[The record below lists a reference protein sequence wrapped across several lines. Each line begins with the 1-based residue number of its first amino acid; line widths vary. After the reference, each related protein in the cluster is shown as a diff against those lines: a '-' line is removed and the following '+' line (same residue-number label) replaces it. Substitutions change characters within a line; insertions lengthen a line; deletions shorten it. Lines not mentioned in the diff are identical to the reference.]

1 MNAKPLQSRIFR
13 REPCPVPGARL
24 RLAAVLASAA
34 LALGLPALAQTQS
47 PASSAGYR
55 VGPKDLLDIKV
66 FEVPELNIER
76 RITED
81 GTINLP
87 LIGEFPVAGLT
98 VNEVASRLEA
108 LLEAKYVQRASV
120 AVQIREFRSKPIAV
134 LGAVRQP
141 GNLAFSGRWTLLEAI
156 SAAGGVADAHGDTI
170 HVLRRAD
177 NGLTDQISIPVDDL
191 VLRADPDAN
200 IPIFANDVINV
211 LPRIEVTVFCVGEVK
226 SPGAQSFQSTDRITL
241 LTAIARAGG
250 LTDRASKK
258 IQIKRRDRDGKER
271 EFEVDYRRILS
282 GKDADVPL
290 EGGDVLVVKE
300 SFL

>member
-1 MNAKPLQSRIFR
+1 MTFR
-13 REPCPVPGARL
+13 REPRFGLGRFARC
-24 RLAAVLASAA
+24 AAA
-34 LALGLPALAQTQS
+34 LLFVALCLPMLALAQTQ
-47 PASSAGYR
+47 PAASSAGYR

-66 FEVPELNIER
+66 FEVPELNLER
-76 RITED
+76 RVSED

-87 LIGEFPVAGLT
+87 LIGELPVSGLT
-98 VNEVASRLEA
+98 ATEVANRLEA
-108 LLEAKYVQRASV
+108 VLEAKYVQRASV
-120 AVQIREFRSKPIAV
+120 SIQVREFRSKPIAV

-141 GNLAFSGRWTLLEAI
+141 GDLAFSGRWTLLEAI
-156 SAAGGVADAHGDTI
+156 SAAGGLTEAHGDTI
-170 HVLRRAD
+170 HVVRRAD
-177 NGLTDQISIPVDDL
+177 TGLTDQISIAVDDL
-191 VLRADPDAN
+191 ILRADPDAN

-211 LPRIEVTVFCVGEVK
+211 MAKVDVTVFCVGEIK
-226 SPGAQSFQSTDRITL
+226 TPGAQSFQSTDRITV

-258 IQIKRRDRDGKER
+258 IQVKRRERDGKEV

-290 EGGDVLVVKE
+290 QGGDVLVVKE

>member
-24 RLAAVLASAA
+24 RLAAVLAIAA

-76 RITED
+76 RVTED

-120 AVQIREFRSKPIAV
+120 AVQVREFRSKPIVV

-177 NGLTDQISIPVDDL
+177 NGLTDQISIAVDDL
-191 VLRADPDAN
+191 ILRADPDAN

-211 LPRIEVTVFCVGEVK
+211 MPRVEVTVFCVGEVK
-226 SPGAQSFQSTDRITL
+226 QPGAQSFQSTDRITL

-258 IQIKRRDRDGKER
+258 IQVKRRARDGKEF

>member
-1 MNAKPLQSRIFR
+1 MNGKPLHSMTFR
-13 REPCPVPGARL
+13 REPRSGLGRFARCG
-24 RLAAVLASAA
+24 AA
-34 LALGLPALAQTQS
+34 LLLVALCLPALAHAQAQAAS
-47 PASSAGYR
+47 SSAGYR
-55 VGPKDLLDIKV
+55 VGPKDLLDIRV
-66 FEVPELNIER
+66 FEVPELNVER
-76 RITED
+76 RVSED

-87 LIGEFPVAGLT
+87 LIGELPVSGLT
-98 VNEVASRLEA
+98 ATEVANRLEA

-120 AVQIREFRSKPIAV
+120 SIQVREFRSKPIAV

-141 GNLAFSGRWTLLEAI
+141 GDLAFSGRWTLLEAI
-156 SAAGGVADAHGDTI
+156 SAAGGLTEAHGDAI
-170 HVLRRAD
+170 HVVRRAD
-177 NGLTDQISIPVDDL
+177 TGLTDQISIAVDDL
-191 VLRADPDAN
+191 ILRADPDAN

-211 LPRIEVTVFCVGEVK
+211 MAKVDVTVFCVGEVK
-226 SPGAQSFQSTDRITL
+226 TPGAQSFQSTDRITV

-258 IQIKRRDRDGKER
+258 IQVKRRERDGKEV

-290 EGGDVLVVKE
+290 QGGDVLVVKE

>member
-1 MNAKPLQSRIFR
+1 L
-13 REPCPVPGARL
+13 V
-24 RLAAVLASAA
+24 A
-34 LALGLPALAQTQS
+34 LCLPSLALAQGQAA
-47 PASSAGYR
+47 ASSAGYR

-76 RITED
+76 RVSED

-87 LIGEFPVAGLT
+87 LIGEFPVSGLT
-98 VNEVASRLEA
+98 VTEVANRLDA
-108 LLEAKYVQRASV
+108 LLEAKLLQRASV
-120 AVQIREFRSKPIAV
+120 SVQVKEFRSKPIAV

-141 GNLAFSGRWTLLEAI
+141 GNLAFSGRWTLLEAL
-156 SAAGGVADAHGDTI
+156 SAAGGLADAHGEMI

-177 NGLTDQISIPVDDL
+177 NGLTDQISVAVDDL
-191 VLRADPDAN
+191 ILRADPDAN
-200 IPIFANDVINV
+200 IPIFANDVVNV
-211 LPRIEVTVFCVGEVK
+211 MARIEVTVFCVGEVK
-226 SPGAQSFQSTDRITL
+226 TPGAQSFQSTDRITV

-258 IQIKRRDRDGKER
+258 IQIKRRGHDGRET

-282 GKDADVPL
+282 GKDADL
-290 EGGDVLVVKE
+290 ALQSGDVLVVKE

>member
-1 MNAKPLQSRIFR
+1 MNAKPLHGVTFR
-13 REPCPVPGARL
+13 REPRSGPARPARRAAAL
-24 RLAAVLASAA
+24 VLAALC
-34 LALGLPALAQTQS
+34 LPALVLAQGQGT
-47 PASSAGYR
+47 ASAAGYR

-76 RITED
+76 RVSED

-87 LIGEFPVAGLT
+87 LIGEFPVSGLT
-98 VNEVASRLEA
+98 VTEVANRLEA

-120 AVQIREFRSKPIAV
+120 SVQIKEFRSKPIVV

-156 SAAGGVADAHGDTI
+156 SAAGGLADAHGDTI

-177 NGLTDQISIPVDDL
+177 NGLTDQISISVDDL
-191 VLRADPDAN
+191 ILRADPDAN
-200 IPIFANDVINV
+200 IPIFANDVVNV
-211 LPRIEVTVFCVGEVK
+211 MAKVDVTVYCVGEVK
-226 SPGAQSFQSTDRITL
+226 TPGAQSFQSTDRITV

-250 LTDRASKK
+250 LTDRASKM
-258 IQIKRRDRDGKER
+258 IQVKRREHDGKEV

-282 GKDADVPL
+282 GKEADVPL
-290 EGGDVLVVKE
+290 QSGDVLVVKE

>member
-1 MNAKPLQSRIFR
+1 MTFR
-13 REPCPVPGARL
+13 RELRFGL
-24 RLAAVLASAA
+24 GRLARCAAA
-34 LALGLPALAQTQS
+34 LLSVMLCLPALALAQAQAG
-47 PASSAGYR
+47 ASSAGYR

-66 FEVPELNIER
+66 FEVPELNLER
-76 RITED
+76 RVSED

-87 LIGEFPVAGLT
+87 LIGELPVSGLT
-98 VNEVASRLEA
+98 ATEVANRLEA

-120 AVQIREFRSKPIAV
+120 SIQVREFRSKPIAV

-141 GNLAFSGRWTLLEAI
+141 GDLAFSGRWTLLEAI
-156 SAAGGVADAHGDTI
+156 SAAGGLTEAHGDTI
-170 HVLRRAD
+170 HVVRRAD
-177 NGLTDQISIPVDDL
+177 TGLTDQISIAVDDL
-191 VLRADPDAN
+191 ILRADPDAN

-211 LPRIEVTVFCVGEVK
+211 MAKVEVTVFCVGEIK
-226 SPGAQSFQSTDRITL
+226 APGAQSFQSTDRITV

-258 IQIKRRDRDGKER
+258 IQVKRRERDGKEV

-290 EGGDVLVVKE
+290 QGGDVLVVKE

>member
-1 MNAKPLQSRIFR
+1 VSIQ
-13 REPCPVPGARL
+13 V
-24 RLAAVLASAA
+24 
-34 LALGLPALAQTQS
+34 
-47 PASSAGYR
+47 
-55 VGPKDLLDIKV
+55 
-66 FEVPELNIER
+66 
-76 RITED
+76 
-81 GTINLP
+81 
-87 LIGEFPVAGLT
+87 
-98 VNEVASRLEA
+98 
-108 LLEAKYVQRASV
+108 
-120 AVQIREFRSKPIAV
+120 REFRSKPIAV

-141 GNLAFSGRWTLLEAI
+141 GDLAFSGRWTLLEAI
-156 SAAGGVADAHGDTI
+156 SAAGGLADAHGDTI

-177 NGLTDQISIPVDDL
+177 NGLTDQISIAVDDL
-191 VLRADPDAN
+191 ILRADPDAN

-211 LPRIEVTVFCVGEVK
+211 MPRVEVTVFCVGEVK
-226 SPGAQSFQSTDRITL
+226 QPGAQSFQSTDRITL

-258 IQIKRRDRDGKER
+258 IQVKRRARDGKEF

>member
-24 RLAAVLASAA
+24 RLAAVLAIAA

-76 RITED
+76 RVTED

-120 AVQIREFRSKPIAV
+120 AVQVREFRSKPIVV

-211 LPRIEVTVFCVGEVK
+211 MPRVEVTVFCVGEVK
-226 SPGAQSFQSTDRITL
+226 QPGAQSFQSTDRITL

-258 IQIKRRDRDGKER
+258 IQVKRRARDGKEF

>member
-24 RLAAVLASAA
+24 CRLVGLAIAA
-34 LALGLPALAQTQS
+34 LALGPSAWAQTQL

-55 VGPKDLLDIKV
+55 VGPKDLLEIKV

-120 AVQIREFRSKPIAV
+120 AVQVREFRSKPIAV

>member
-1 MNAKPLQSRIFR
+1 MNGKPLQIQIFR
-13 REPCPVPGARL
+13 REPRSGLTRL
-24 RLAAVLASAA
+24 LVCAAAVLLVAA
-34 LALGLPALAQTQS
+34 WVPPLTYAQGQS
-47 PASSAGYR
+47 TASSAGYR

-76 RITED
+76 RVSED

-87 LIGEFPVAGLT
+87 LIGEFPVSALT
-98 VNEVASRLEA
+98 VTEVANRLKA

-120 AVQIREFRSKPIAV
+120 SVQVKEFRSKPIAV

-156 SAAGGVADAHGDTI
+156 SAAGGLADTHGDTI

-177 NGLTDQISIPVDDL
+177 NGLTDQISIAVDDL
-191 VLRADPDAN
+191 ILRADPNAN
-200 IPIFANDVINV
+200 IPIFANDVVNV
-211 LPRIEVTVFCVGEVK
+211 MAKIDVTVFCVGEVK
-226 SPGAQSFQSTDRITL
+226 TPGAQSFQSTDRITV

-258 IQIKRRDRDGKER
+258 IQIKRRERDGRET

-282 GKDADVPL
+282 GKDADL
-290 EGGDVLVVKE
+290 ALQGGDVLVVKE

>member
-24 RLAAVLASAA
+24 RLAAVLAIAA

-76 RITED
+76 RVTED

-120 AVQIREFRSKPIAV
+120 AVQVREFRSKPIVV

-177 NGLTDQISIPVDDL
+177 NGLTDQISIAVDDL
-191 VLRADPDAN
+191 ILRADPDAN

-211 LPRIEVTVFCVGEVK
+211 MPRVEVTVFCVGEVK
-226 SPGAQSFQSTDRITL
+226 QPGAQSFQSTDRITL

-258 IQIKRRDRDGKER
+258 IQVKRRDRDGRER

>member
-1 MNAKPLQSRIFR
+1 MTFR
-13 REPCPVPGARL
+13 REPRSGLARFS
-24 RLAAVLASAA
+24 ACAVALLLFAVGIPSHAHAQGQSA
-34 LALGLPALAQTQS
+34 
-47 PASSAGYR
+47 ASSAGYR
-55 VGPKDLLDIKV
+55 VGPKDLLEIKV

-76 RITED
+76 RVTED

-87 LIGEFPVAGLT
+87 LIGEFPVSALT
-98 VNEVASRLEA
+98 VTEVANRLKA

-120 AVQIREFRSKPIAV
+120 SVQVKEFRSKPIAV

-156 SAAGGVADAHGDTI
+156 SAAGGLADAHGDII

-177 NGLTDQISIPVDDL
+177 NGLTDQISIAVDDL
-191 VLRADPDAN
+191 ILRADPNAN

-211 LPRIEVTVFCVGEVK
+211 MAKIDVTVFCVGEVK
-226 SPGAQSFQSTDRITL
+226 QPGAQSFLSTDRITV

-258 IQIKRRDRDGKER
+258 IQIKRRERDGRET

-282 GKDADVPL
+282 GKDADL
-290 EGGDVLVVKE
+290 ALQGGDVLVVKE

>member
-1 MNAKPLQSRIFR
+1 MNAKPLHSRIFR
-13 REPCPVPGARL
+13 REPCPGAGIGL
-24 RLAAVLASAA
+24 GLLAGALLVALAAGPAA
-34 LALGLPALAQTQS
+34 WAQAQP

-76 RITED
+76 RVTED

-98 VNEVASRLEA
+98 VTEVASRLEA

>member
-1 MNAKPLQSRIFR
+1 L
-13 REPCPVPGARL
+13 
-24 RLAAVLASAA
+24 
-34 LALGLPALAQTQS
+34 

-55 VGPKDLLDIKV
+55 VGPKDLLEIKV

-120 AVQIREFRSKPIAV
+120 AVQVREFRSKPIAV

-258 IQIKRRDRDGKER
+258 IQIKRRDRDGRER